1 MLPTSPCCCK
11 KSNINSTT
19 SLCAN
24 SSFTIEV
31 RFKLLSEMVEKLGVG
46 HILPLEVMDKC
57 IGRKMWV
64 IMKEG
69 KEFYGTLVAFDEFLN
84 MNMEDCKEYDVTDG
98 DRRTLVTKLES
109 ILLNGSH
116 VCLMIPGDN

>member
-1 MLPTSPCCCK
+1 
-11 KSNINSTT
+11 
-19 SLCAN
+19 
-24 SSFTIEV
+24 
-31 RFKLLSEMVEKLGVG
+31 MVEKLGVG

-84 MNMEDCKEYDVTDG
+84 MNMEECKEYDVING
-98 DRRTLVTKLES
+98 EKRKLVTKLES

>member
-1 MLPTSPCCCK
+1 
-11 KSNINSTT
+11 
-19 SLCAN
+19 
-24 SSFTIEV
+24 
-31 RFKLLSEMVEKLGVG
+31 MVEKLGVG

-64 IMKEG
+64 IMKES
-69 KEFYGTLVAFDEFLN
+69 KEFYGTLAGFDEFLN
-84 MNMEDCKEYDVTDG
+84 MNMEDCKEYDVEQG
-98 DRRTLVTKLES
+98 DQRKLIAKLES